1 MNELFGVPSVA
12 TEKLVTTKEL
22 AEMLGVTPRS
32 IQITVEE
39 LAKNN
44 SQVFREIQRNSQGG
58 YLFNEVQATAIK
70 IELQN
75 HTKIAKNGFDTLTI
89 SNDLEMLAI
98 QQRLNEYQSRRIKEL
113 QAENEAQK
121 QRLAIAEPKAKWFDD
136 FADCTGLIE
145 IGVVGKHLEPYGLGA
160 LKIFD
165 RLKADGIIYEKIT
178 DGVKSYFAYFRYK
191 QYFALRNGKYVKP
204 DGKKIAYSK
213 LMCTK
218 TGAQWLESKY
228 SRNEKKEI

>member
-1 MNELFGVPSVA
+1 MSELFDVPCVA

-22 AEMLGVTPRS
+22 AEMLGVSERTVRDTASKIGVETNFRTLGTAGGNQS
-32 IQITVEE
+32 IRV
-39 LAKNN
+39 
-44 SQVFREIQRNSQGG
+44 
-58 YLFNEVQATAIK
+58 FNEKQATAIK

-75 HTKIAKNGFDTLTI
+75 HSKVAKNGFDTLTI
-89 SNDLEMLAI
+89 SNDLEMIAI

-121 QRLAIAEPKAKWFDD
+121 QRLAIVEPKAKWYDD

-145 IGVVGKHLEPYGLGA
+145 IGAVGKHLEKYGLGA
-160 LKIFD
+160 QKIFT
-165 RLKADGIIYEKIT
+165 RLKADGIIYEKTT
-178 DGVKSYFAYFRYK
+178 DGVKSYFAYFRYR
-191 QYFALRNGKYVKP
+191 QYFVYRSCKYEKP

-218 TGAQWLESKY
+218 AGAQWLESKY
-228 SRNEKKEI
+228 SVQA